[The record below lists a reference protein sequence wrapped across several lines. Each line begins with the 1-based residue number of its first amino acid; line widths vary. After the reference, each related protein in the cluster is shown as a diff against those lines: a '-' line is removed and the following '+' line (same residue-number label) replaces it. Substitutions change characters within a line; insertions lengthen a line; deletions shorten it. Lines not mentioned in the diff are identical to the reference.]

1 MSDLVL
7 HVKKEYF
14 QLIAEGNKKEEYR
27 KVCLYW
33 RKRLDGKTFD
43 RVVIACG
50 YPSRLDDGLWL
61 SFPWNGYYMKTIYHK
76 EWNNGDIPVIVYVIR
91 LQQVITNDQTKF
103 KH

>member
-33 RKRLDGKTFD
+33 GKRLDGKTFD

-76 EWNNGDIPVIVYVIR
+76 EWNNGDAPVIVYAIR
-91 LQQVITNDQTKF
+91 LQQEQP
-103 KH
+103 

>member
-33 RKRLDGKTFD
+33 GKRLDGKTFD
-43 RVVIACG
+43 NVVIACG
-50 YPSRLDDGLWL
+50 YPSRLDDGLWIT
-61 SFPWNGYYMKTIYHK
+61 FPWNGCYIKSIYHK
-76 EWNNGDIPVIVYVIR
+76 EWNNGGTTPVIVYAIR
-91 LQQVITNDQTKF
+91 LESTKGGDR
-103 KH
+103 